1 MSKLGRI
8 ARLFTV
14 VLAAIV
20 GATTMAGCGST
31 SSGQAATYTPA
42 AYYQTVGG
50 VSDCYY
56 AAAPAEVT
64 NLIAAGLCPAN
75 SVATVMPLSWEE
87 EYFSYYSSPSYYNT
101 YMPVSYRANYT
112 HVTIV
117 SFSKTYSKQ
126 ISTASSKAVYKSST
140 GGTVKGS
147 TSKLKFGTTTSGS
160 GSGTSKSKT
169 GTTVHGG
176 GSGTV
181 SSCSV
186 SMVELADK
194 SGASSSSHGGGSGS
208 KSGTGSSKTG
218 SGSKGGC

>member
-1 MSKLGRI
+1 MHQPGRT
-8 ARLFTV
+8 ARLFAAL
-14 VLAAIV
+14 LAATV
-20 GATTMAGCGST
+20 GAITLAGCGST

-42 AYYQTVGG
+42 AYYQTIGG
-50 VSDCYY
+50 VNDCYY
-56 AAAPAEVT
+56 AASPTEVT

-75 SVATVMPLSWEE
+75 SVATVMPLSWDE

-101 YMPVSYRANYT
+101 YMPVSYRTHYT

-117 SFSKTYSKQ
+117 SFSKTYSTAIK
-126 ISTASSKAVYKSST
+126 TASAKATYKSST
-140 GGTVKGS
+140 GKTVTG
-147 TSKLKFGTTTSGS
+147 TSKLKFGTTTS
-160 GSGTSKSKT
+160 KSK
-169 GTTVHGG
+169 TVHGG

-194 SGASSSSHGGGSGS
+194 SGTSSSGRSGTSSSSHGGGSGS
-208 KSGTGSSKTG
+208 KSGTTSKSKTG